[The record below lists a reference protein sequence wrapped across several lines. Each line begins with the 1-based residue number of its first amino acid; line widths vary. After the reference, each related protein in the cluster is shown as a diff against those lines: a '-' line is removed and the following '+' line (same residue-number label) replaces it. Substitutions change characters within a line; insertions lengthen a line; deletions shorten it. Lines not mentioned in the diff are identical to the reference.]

1 MRRRPRQE
9 SAPFR
14 TPEIDGDVHDAL
26 QASLRVLIGI
36 EDRRTIVHCAA
47 DAVVVGVQARVL
59 DDAVAVVVDP
69 VAPFRCTGMDRRV
82 AVVAVPGVA
91 RVAVRIAIPFEPEQ
105 EDLARIRPCGRV
117 MRRDPSENFPEA
129 VSVQVS
135 NDRQHAAQLVV
146 ALGQRIGPGRDPSAR
161 GHPRHPGVSGPAVAR
176 TAHRPRP
183 TRPRVPRASAF
194 RLVGRRA
201 GWSSHSPAAGTR
213 LPRMPGK
220 GRRASTRR
228 LAPSRHPP
236 PARQH
241 SLNPPATRSPA
252 RFLHPMSN
260 PGLTD

>member
-1 MRRRPRQE
+1 MPNSLLVIAPCRYVGTWCSTIPLSRRACPLRRLARSGGPGGVSPGQGRAARALPARSGRGDWPWRPGRQRGRQRQSPGPQSGGAINGRRKRPPTAPLRLGG
-9 SAPFR
+9 SA
-14 TPEIDGDVHDAL
+14 TPCVRGGGPGL
-26 QASLRVLIGI
+26 SRLR
-36 EDRRTIVHCAA
+36 RA
-47 DAVVVGVQARVL
+47 DA
-59 DDAVAVVVDP
+59 
-69 VAPFRCTGMDRRV
+69 
-82 AVVAVPGVA
+82 
-91 RVAVRIAIPFEPEQ
+91 
-105 EDLARIRPCGRV
+105 
-117 MRRDPSENFPEA
+117 DPS
-129 VSVQVS
+129 
-135 NDRQHAAQLVV
+135 
-146 ALGQRIGPGRDPSAR
+146 RDPSAR